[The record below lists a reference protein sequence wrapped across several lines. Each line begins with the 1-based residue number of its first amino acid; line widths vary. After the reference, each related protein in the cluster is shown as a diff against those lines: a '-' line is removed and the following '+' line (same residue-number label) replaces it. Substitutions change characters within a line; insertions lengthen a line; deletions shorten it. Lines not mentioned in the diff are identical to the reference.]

1 MALFT
6 DDLVSSVEDLL
17 AYESDLKELATTE
30 GIDLAAKLRL
40 AQTEVAAQIEASSR
54 RPGNVFWANGSGWG
68 STGSDASLPRFDLN
82 QVVVTRP
89 LKLWHTFHS
98 LELAYRDAH
107 GRKVEDKFLPKW
119 REYAGLSKWAA
130 DLLFQTGVG
139 LVTQPVPRAKAPA
152 LGFEAASIGAMSL
165 FVRITWLR
173 GEDEGAGSP
182 ARAIRTPTNQA
193 LRVTTGVA
201 PEGATGWN
209 VYLGR
214 EKDEALR
221 QNPTPVA
228 VGESWTMPESG
239 FTVGVELGD
248 GQDAEVFRTAPRFLF
263 RG

>member
-6 DDLVSSVEDLL
+6 DDLVSSVDDLT
-17 AYESDLKELATTE
+17 AYEADLKELATSE
-30 GIDLAAKLRL
+30 GVDLAGKLRL
-40 AQTEVAAQIEASSR
+40 AQTEVAAQLEASSR
-54 RPGNVFWANGSGWG
+54 RPGNVFWAKGGGWG
-68 STGSDASLPRFDLN
+68 STGSDVALPRFDLH

-119 REYAGLSKWAA
+119 REYTGLSKWAA

-139 LVTQPVPRAKAPA
+139 LVTQPIPQAKAPE
-152 LGFEAASIGAMSL
+152 LDFEAATIEAMSL
-165 FVRITWLR
+165 FVRITWAR

-182 ARAIRTPTNQA
+182 QRAIRAPLNQA
-193 LRVTTGVA
+193 LRVTPGPA
-201 PEGATGWN
+201 PEGVTGWN

-214 EKDEALR
+214 KKGEALK
-221 QNPTPVA
+221 QNATPIA

-239 FTVGVELGD
+239 FASGAELGD
-248 GQDAEVFRTAPRFLF
+248 GQAAEVFRTAPRFLF